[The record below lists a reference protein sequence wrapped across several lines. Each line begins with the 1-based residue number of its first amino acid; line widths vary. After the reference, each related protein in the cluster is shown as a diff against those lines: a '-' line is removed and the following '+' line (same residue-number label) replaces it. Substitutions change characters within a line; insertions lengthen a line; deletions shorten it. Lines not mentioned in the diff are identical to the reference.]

1 MTIRN
6 NMAEVQAKLNR
17 LRIAPRKVRSVS
29 DMIKGMDYMAARI
42 LLEHTSRKAAR
53 PIIKVLD
60 SAAANGHNNFNFVKD
75 NLYVKDIL
83 VDEGIKMKR
92 YRPKGFG
99 SAALIQKKTSH
110 ITITLDEKVKGLVR
124 KPDEEKKP
132 EKPVIPVTAK
142 EEEQK
147 VEKKQVLPEVKKE
160 TGQKGGLFGKLKRK
174 MFRRKSI

>member
-1 MTIRN
+1 
-6 NMAEVQAKLNR
+6 MAEVQAKLNR
-17 LRIAPRKVRSVS
+17 LRMAPRKVRSVS
-29 DMIKGMDYMAARI
+29 NMIKGMDYMAARI

-60 SAAANGHNNFNFVKD
+60 SAAANGHNNFDFVKD

-132 EKPVIPVTAK
+132 EKPVII

-147 VEKKQVLPEVKKE
+147 AEKKQAVPEIQKE
-160 TGQKGGLFGKLKRK
+160 TGRKGGLFSNIKRK